1 MKVRR
6 APVRRFALARLVLA
20 VAVAVAVAVPTAAR
34 AAADPFEGLWV
45 TSNFASVVEIRRCE
59 ASPKT
64 YPKTS
69 LCAELV
75 WLWDVGVARRRKLD
89 EKNPDEGLRDRP
101 MIGLSLFERFRPDGD
116 AWKGRIYN
124 PEDGRTYR
132 ATLRRRSADALRLR
146 GCYGP
151 FCRSQTWRRLG
162 SFALPTSAELG
173 GR

>member
-1 MKVRR
+1 MPTRR
-6 APVRRFALARLVLA
+6 LAAAWLILA
-20 VAVAVAVAVPTAAR
+20 TAGAASTPAR
-34 AAADPFEGLWV
+34 AAVDPFEGLWV

-59 ASPKT
+59 TSPDASPNA
-64 YPKTS
+64 S
-69 LCAELV
+69 LCAELL

-89 EKNPDEGLRDRP
+89 ERNPDEDLRDRP
-101 MIGLSLFERFRPDGD
+101 MIGLSLFERFRLDGD

-132 ATLRRRSADALRLR
+132 ATLRRRGADALRLR

-162 SFALPTSAELG
+162 SFTLPTPADLG
-173 GR
+173 RR